1 VKRDAREYL
10 EHAEVAIR
18 AIEEWTREGRQT
30 FFNDLRTRAAMI
42 RMLQELSESIWRLHD
57 LVGDRYPE
65 LPWREVIAFRH
76 VIVHDYLGLNFER
89 IWQIATTNVP
99 ALRPHIQRTAAE
111 RSVE

>member
-1 VKRDAREYL
+1 MKRDPREYL

-18 AIEEWTREGRQT
+18 AIEEWT
-30 FFNDLRTRAAMI
+30 
-42 RMLQELSESIWRLHD
+42 S
-57 LVGDRYPE
+57 
-65 LPWREVIAFRH
+65 

-99 ALRPHIQRTAAE
+99 ALRPHIQRIAAE